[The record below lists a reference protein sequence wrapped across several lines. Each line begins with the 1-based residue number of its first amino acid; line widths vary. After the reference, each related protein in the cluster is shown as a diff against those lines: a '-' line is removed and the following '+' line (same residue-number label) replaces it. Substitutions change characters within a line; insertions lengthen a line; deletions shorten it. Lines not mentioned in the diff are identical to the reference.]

1 MAPSH
6 RSRHIVLADPLPSK
20 RPGPA
25 ARRLPFH
32 QILSAALRERSLLSQ
47 WTPGSQS
54 HELQLREALNR
65 TLAEH
70 GVFGYIREGGKLPES
85 HPKPGRGSR
94 RSYSTSSG
102 SSDFLRANGT
112 DWLGAETVPVGG
124 NWSMIPSPR
133 SRLYIFDL
141 DVAKEKVLST
151 GEIVPTDSE
160 ERYLEARR
168 SIGILSEFLSLDLRA
183 TYAQL
188 SPSGGIHIFVLLP
201 EGTDP
206 AELPIAK
213 ITDGIRFEAGIPED
227 LWPTTL
233 RGDIRSGASNGFLLM
248 AGSSI
253 PDEESGAI
261 EHYRPLVADPR
272 WSDFKDYRS
281 GRKIRLLELTPL
293 ALERLKAA
301 RKKDLELKPKRTPR
315 ADRGPASKAD
325 GNLRDL
331 NAASYGR
338 LLQRLR
344 GRPPASFHGARAQI
358 YRALSCC
365 GTPESI
371 IDVWRI
377 AGYDRDSARNTELST
392 EELLAD
398 IEAMDRRGLTS
409 DRCGVHCGSS
419 GWESSE
425 PSSRAIRLQ
434 ELQDEILKARLQSQQ
449 ELSAAGYARAQ
460 ETSLI
465 EARAKLQ
472 LQAQRATDFGIYGK
486 RKPRGFDYVELISG
500 VLGGD
505 TYRRMVRGE
514 AVRLAG
520 YRLRSLE
527 LALGYFG
534 PLFGAGAQIAI
545 APASELMELF
555 GWTRSQL
562 REALRHLRSIEVIS
576 LERRQV
582 TGRASG
588 YGPGDARFFDP
599 TLGRKLRVAWGAS
612 QLQNSQG
619 DQAFLGGFFDYRRGL
634 ISRPDGS
641 IFRDSYLLE
650 VGGSLSGL
658 LDQLDLE
665 IPSALRVG
673 RSVVQRYLSK
683 PLARYIDFAGPLEEA
698 SALLQELRITGSGSL
713 EFLIEEFVLEGEE
726 NDPSA
731 ATLGKHMIEGSLSRS
746 RAGPEPGLMATR
758 PTHNDK

>member
-253 PDEESGAI
+253 PDEDSGAI

-344 GRPPASFHGARAQI
+344 ERPPASFHGARAQI